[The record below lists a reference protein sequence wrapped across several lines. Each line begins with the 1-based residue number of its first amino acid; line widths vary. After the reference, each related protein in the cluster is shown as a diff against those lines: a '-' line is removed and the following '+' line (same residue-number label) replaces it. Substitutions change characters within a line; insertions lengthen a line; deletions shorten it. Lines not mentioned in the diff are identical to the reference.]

1 MKRIIVLGL
10 MCLSI
15 SFVGLSQADT
25 YFDSHQVTVT
35 IPNVALLDLETSAPS
50 KNFTLN
56 FNAPTEAGL
65 KIVNPLSNATVWLN
79 YSSIVSGPSGA
90 HPVRKV
96 TVQSNVNPPA
106 GIAFSATASADAG
119 AGGGTVGSTLG
130 NVSIDNTVQDIIENI
145 YSCYTGTGPL
155 KGHQLTYN
163 ANVPTG
169 SLAYAQLRAGSTAM
183 TITYT
188 LTDQ

>member
-1 MKRIIVLGL
+1 MKRILILAL
-10 MCLSI
+10 LSL
-15 SFVGLSQADT
+15 SLNFAGFSQADT

-35 IPNVALLDLETSAPS
+35 IPDVALLDLESSAL
-50 KNFTLN
+50 NRDFTLA
-56 FNAPTEAGL
+56 FGAPTEAGL
-65 KIVNPLSNATVWLN
+65 KIVNPLPNGSVWLN
-79 YSSIVSGPSGA
+79 YSSIVTGASGA
-90 HPVRKV
+90 HPKRKV

-106 GIAFSATASADAG
+106 GIAFSATASIDAG

-145 YSCYTGTGPL
+145 YSCYTGTGVN

-169 SLAYAQLRAGSTAM
+169 SLAYAQLKAGTTVMS
-183 TITYT
+183 ITYT
-188 LTDQ
+188 LTDM

>member
-1 MKRIIVLGL
+1 MKRIIILGM
-10 MCLSI
+10 MCI
-15 SFVGLSQADT
+15 GINNVGFSQADT

-50 KNFTLN
+50 KNFSLN

-65 KIVNPLSNATVWLN
+65 KIANPLSNATVWLN

-96 TVQSNVNPPA
+96 TVQSDVNPPA
-106 GIAFSATASADAG
+106 GIAFSATASNDAG

-130 NVSIDNTVQDIIENI
+130 NVSIDNTVQDIIQNI
-145 YSCYTGTGPL
+145 YSCYTGTGPA

-169 SLAYAQLRAGSTAM
+169 SLAYAQLRAGSTIM
-183 TITYT
+183 KITYT